1 MNKQKNNEE
10 EVLNQEGREARAEVT
25 WYKKVIAGIGK
36 ALGYIN
42 VRPIPII
49 IVVAMLLSFINEML
63 TRRSLLSAFRF
74 VWERPGMF
82 LLNALMVFATLT
94 IPLLF
99 RRRMTGVLLISLLWL
114 ILGICNYIV
123 LSYRIT
129 PFSAVD
135 LKLFKS
141 VASIVKQY
149 LNNVEIA
156 LIVAALLIIL
166 VGAVVMWFKV
176 PKIEGKFRRWPY
188 LLIVAGAFAGAWGFN
203 ELGISLGRIPSDLG
217 NISFVYD
224 ACGYNYCFVSSIFDV
239 GIQRPRN
246 YSNETMTAITANLNK
261 TQSGMITT
269 RPNII
274 IVQLESFYDVNNMKD
289 YSFSENPLPN
299 FTELSEHYTSG
310 YVTVPSIGAGTA
322 NTEFETISGMSLDYF
337 GFCEYPYKTI
347 LKRTTCES
355 ICYDLKGLGYTSVA
369 IHNNRGNFYSR
380 NSVFKK
386 LGFDNY
392 DSLEFMNDLEYNQLG
407 WADDSVLTGEIVKAM
422 EATDSPDFIY
432 TITVQSHGAY
442 PAEGV
447 DGTPRITMEG
457 EPDTERANKF
467 TYFANE
473 IYKTDEFV
481 GELVEALSQSDERCI
496 VFFFGDHLPTLDITN
511 EELEN
516 QTTFQTSYVM
526 WDNFGLEQ
534 RDTDMYSFQTTSYIL
549 GRLGYN
555 NGILTKFHQQCSGDS
570 DYFEKLEL
578 LEYDMLYGER
588 YVYHQVNPFD
598 ATDMVMGIEPITITK
613 AWEQNGNLYVMG
625 ENFTDASYVYVNGD
639 KKETEFRQGMYLVVR
654 DVDLDDGDSIRV
666 RQLAAGKSKISKTNE
681 YIYRERQME
690 ETDEILQNN

>member
-10 EVLNQEGREARAEVT
+10 EVLNQEGREAKAEVT

-36 ALGYIN
+36 VLDYIN

-203 ELGISLGRIPSDLG
+203 ELGISFGRIPSDLG

-246 YSNETMTAITANLNK
+246 YSSETMTAITANLNK
-261 TQSGMITT
+261 TQSGVITT

-481 GELVEALSQSDERCI
+481 GELVETLSQSDERCI

-526 WDNFGLEQ
+526 WDNFGLEK

-681 YIYRERQME
+681 YIYRESQME

>member
-1 MNKQKNNEE
+1 MDIQRKNGEAGLNRKDNGGKEE
-10 EVLNQEGREARAEVT
+10 EV
-25 WYKKVIAGIGK
+25 WYKKVFGVIGK

-42 VRPIPII
+42 VRPIPILI
-49 IVVAMLLSFINEML
+49 AIAMLLSFINELL
-63 TRRSLLSAFRF
+63 TRRSLNSTFQF

-82 LLNALMVFATLT
+82 LLNVLLVFTTLT

-99 RRRMTGVLLISLLWL
+99 RRRMSGVLLISLLWL
-114 ILGICNYIV
+114 ILGISNYVV

-149 LNNVEIA
+149 LNNVEII
-156 LIVAALLIIL
+156 LIVAALIL
-166 VGAVVMWFKV
+166 VLAGAVVMWFKA

-188 LLIVAGAFAGAWGFN
+188 LLIVLASFASAWGFN
-203 ELGISLGRIPSDLG
+203 ELGIHMEQIPSNLG

-224 ACGYNYCFVSSIFDV
+224 ACGYNYCFVSSVLDV
-239 GIQRPRN
+239 GIQKPEG
-246 YSNETMTAITANLNK
+246 YSEETMTDIVDSLDR
-261 TQSGMITT
+261 TQNGTITT

-274 IVQLESFYDVNNMKD
+274 IVQLESFYDVNNMKN

-299 FTELSEHYTSG
+299 FTELSENYTSG
-310 YVTVPSIGAGTA
+310 YITVPSIGAGTA

-337 GFCEYPYKTI
+337 GFCEYPYKTV
-347 LKRTTCES
+347 LKHTTCES

-386 LGFDNY
+386 LGFDNF
-392 DSLEFMNDLEYNQLG
+392 DSLEYMNDLEYNQLG

-457 EPDTERANKF
+457 EPDAERANKF

-473 IYKTDEFV
+473 IYKTDEFI
-481 GELVEALSQSDERCI
+481 GELVDELSQCDERCI
-496 VFFFGDHLPTLDITN
+496 VFFFGDHIPTLDITN

-526 WDNFGLEQ
+526 WDNFGLEKQ
-534 RDTDMYSFQTTSYIL
+534 DTELYSFQTTSYIL
-549 GRLGYN
+549 GRLGYD

-570 DYFEKLEL
+570 DYFDKLEL
-578 LEYDMLYGER
+578 LEYDMLYGEQ

-613 AWEQNGNLYVMG
+613 AWERNDNLYVMG

-639 KKETEFRQGMYLVVR
+639 KKETEFRQGMYLVVK
-654 DVDLDDGDSIRV
+654 DIDLDDGDSIRV
-666 RQLAAGKSKISKTNE
+666 RQLAAGKSKISKTDE
-681 YIYRERQME
+681 YIYWENPMK
-690 ETDEILQNN
+690 ETDELVQKN